1 VIIGPLVEIEPPTI
15 CKGVNRYRT
24 DTRYFGYST
33 GNDGKQYGEIMK
45 AFLTN
50 LIVLVIIGIVL
61 FVLFPEI
68 VRGILGLYDG
78 LGILPIF
85 ILLIIVSALPKR
97 KRRRRN

>member
-1 VIIGPLVEIEPPTI
+1 MKDFLRNLGILIIIGV
-15 CKGVNRYRT
+15 V
-24 DTRYFGYST
+24 F
-33 GNDGKQYGEIMK
+33 
-45 AFLTN
+45 
-50 LIVLVIIGIVL
+50 

-68 VRGILGLYDG
+68 MRGILGLYDG

>member
-1 VIIGPLVEIEPPTI
+1 MKDFLRNLGILIIIGV
-15 CKGVNRYRT
+15 
-24 DTRYFGYST
+24 
-33 GNDGKQYGEIMK
+33 
-45 AFLTN
+45 
-50 LIVLVIIGIVL
+50 VL

-68 VRGILGLYDG
+68 MRGILGLYDG